1 MRKLILAML
10 FIPVLCHSQTKE
22 RIPYKSY
29 DFLKLVHKYYNSI
42 PVVEEGF
49 RSTDLIGQSCYLL
62 TMPSGDLYYLYTD
75 NVLKFSSGNTSVEVY
90 QIGTNIAMFAV
101 QVSDGSR
108 QLIYSVNGEAKS
120 KLKG

>member
-1 MRKLILAML
+1 MRKLILAIL
-10 FIPVLCHSQTKE
+10 FMPVLSLSQTKE
-22 RIPYKSY
+22 RIPLKSY

-42 PVVEEGF
+42 LVVEDGF

-62 TMPSGDLYYLYTD
+62 TMPSGDLYYLYSD

-90 QIGTNIAMFAV
+90 QIGQNIAMFAV
-101 QVSDGSR
+101 QLSGNSG

-120 KLKG
+120 KLKE